1 LGGLLIYW
9 TAFFG
14 AACAGIEAPER
25 TDRDF
30 MQFEAINREV
40 FDAFAVDS
48 KIQIDYETR
57 VSFGQPL

>member
-30 MQFEAINREV
+30 RRFEAINREV
-40 FDAFAVDS
+40 FDAFAVDG

-57 VSFGQPL
+57 LSFGQPL